1 MIAFQLAVDHPRA
14 VRTLTVVN
22 SGPALVPRTTAER
35 RWIALRLA
43 VARLF
48 GPAGMAVLL
57 APRLFLRPGQGP
69 LRRRSR
75 ERMARNDRRAYAATQ
90 RPLIGWSVLD
100 RIGAIEVP
108 ALIVAAERDYTPP
121 AAKEAYAGSC
131 YGPRSWSCPTPDTP
145 CPWRSPSN
153 STGCCSPSS
162 PATRP
167 GTEGNL
173 LHLGTVLGRH
183 ARSRSGHLAVAFE
196 DQHLT
201 WREFDAGVNRAANA
215 LLGLGL
221 RQGDA
226 LALVLP
232 NCLELIDLYW
242 AAAKTGA
249 AFRMRPESVVL
260 RAGSLAFNLVC
271 LAAAINDDADH
282 RVLPGPAFHHDQ
294 ARRFQGIQGPILGLP
309 IDLKALEDRRRQKD
323 RPRLL
328 AARLEPDRQPN
339 G

>member
-1 MIAFQLAVDHPRA
+1 
-14 VRTLTVVN
+14 
-22 SGPALVPRTTAER
+22 
-35 RWIALRLA
+35 
-43 VARLF
+43 
-48 GPAGMAVLL
+48 
-57 APRLFLRPGQGP
+57 
-69 LRRRSR
+69 
-75 ERMARNDRRAYAATQ
+75 
-90 RPLIGWSVLD
+90 
-100 RIGAIEVP
+100 
-108 ALIVAAERDYTPP
+108 
-121 AAKEAYAGSC
+121 
-131 YGPRSWSCPTPDTP
+131 
-145 CPWRSPSN
+145 
-153 STGCCSPSS
+153 
-162 PATRP
+162 
-167 GTEGNL
+167 